1 MDAGI
6 SNTLELGGN
15 YPNPFNPTTNIQFS
29 VPQDG
34 YASLK
39 VYNIIGQEVA
49 TLFAGM
55 AKAGHYIPATF
66 NAARLASGIYF
77 ARLQYND
84 KSLVQRMLL
93 TK

>member
-1 MDAGI
+1 M
-6 SNTLELGGN
+6 
-15 YPNPFNPTTNIQFS
+15 QFS

-39 VYNIIGQEVA
+39 IYNILGQEVA

-66 NAARLASGIYF
+66 NASRLASGIYF
-77 ARLQYND
+77 ARLQYSG

>member
-1 MDAGI
+1 M
-6 SNTLELGGN
+6 
-15 YPNPFNPTTNIQFS
+15 QFS

-39 VYNIIGQEVA
+39 IFNMLGQEVA
-49 TLFAGM
+49 TLFSGI

-66 NAARLASGIYF
+66 DASRFSTGIYF
-77 ARLQYND
+77 ARLQYSG